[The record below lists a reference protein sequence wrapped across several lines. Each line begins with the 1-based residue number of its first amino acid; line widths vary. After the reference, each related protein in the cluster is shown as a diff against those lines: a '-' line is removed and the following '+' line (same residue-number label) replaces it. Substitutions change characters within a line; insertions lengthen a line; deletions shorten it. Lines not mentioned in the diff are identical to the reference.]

1 MARAYRVGGFAD
13 SEFDEDDEL
22 TSFTVFVPVSNDD
35 EELLAR
41 IKERPSLKAALIEFA
56 DCFPQF
62 FFCHA
67 DPLLEDFT
75 L

>member
-1 MARAYRVGGFAD
+1 VGGFAD

-41 IKERPSLKAALIEFA
+41 IKERPSLKAALIESA
-56 DCFPQF
+56 EMLRDDWAAVRASLC
-62 FFCHA
+62 
-67 DPLLEDFT
+67 LRGVE
-75 L
+75 

>member
-1 MARAYRVGGFAD
+1 MGGFAD

-41 IKERPSLKAALIEFA
+41 IKERPSLKAALIESA
-56 DCFPQF
+56 EMLRDDWAAVRGSLC
-62 FFCHA
+62 
-67 DPLLEDFT
+67 LRGVE
-75 L
+75 